1 VSETPGVF
9 VVDGWKPG
17 FGNYFESNSPI
28 LGMKKIDRETAIQL
42 GLRRFFTGVPCVRGH
57 ISERYAANAAC
68 LECHRSNMQR
78 QKARDPEKARER
90 DRLYQQKQRRARG
103 IPERV
108 RPVLPHP
115 VETCPADWGSWTP
128 ERDATL
134 LQLRPTMSAREIAI
148 ELGTTRS
155 AVLGRYHRLQGNG
168 EQYKQTQSAK
178 RLARRDDRDAAAR
191 QKSKQTRRA
200 AAEMEN
206 GPDQFA
212 D

>member
-1 VSETPGVF
+1 
-9 VVDGWKPG
+9 
-17 FGNYFESNSPI
+17 
-28 LGMKKIDRETAIQL
+28 MKKISRETAIQL
-42 GLRRFFTGVPCVRGH
+42 GLKRFFTGVPCINGH
-57 ISERYAANAAC
+57 ICERRVGSSGC
-68 LECHRSNMQR
+68 IECQRLAMQR

-90 DRLYQQKQRRARG
+90 DRFYQQKQRRARG

-108 RPVLPHP
+108 RLVLPHP

-155 AVLGRYHRLQGNG
+155 AVLGRYHRLHGNG

-178 RLARRDDRDAAAR
+178 RLARRDAAAR
-191 QKSKQTRRA
+191 QKAKQTRRA
-200 AAEMEN
+200 VAEMEN
-206 GPDQFA
+206 GPIS
-212 D
+212 